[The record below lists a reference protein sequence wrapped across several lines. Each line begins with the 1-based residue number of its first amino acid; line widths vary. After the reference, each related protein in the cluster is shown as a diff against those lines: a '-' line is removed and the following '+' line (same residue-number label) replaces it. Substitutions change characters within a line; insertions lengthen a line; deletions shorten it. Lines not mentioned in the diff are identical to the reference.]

1 MQDITSKIAVS
12 SGEYFDGGAVSVKE
26 AVLSIDSNTGLKT
39 LKMAEVKDRAKEN
52 HRMSAPDLSNT
63 KYQLDFPY
71 QGQVKDAKM
80 TQDLLQDHA

>member
-1 MQDITSKIAVS
+1 M
-12 SGEYFDGGAVSVKE
+12 SVKE

-63 KYQLDFPY
+63 KYRLDFPS
-71 QGQVKDAKM
+71 QELVRDSKM